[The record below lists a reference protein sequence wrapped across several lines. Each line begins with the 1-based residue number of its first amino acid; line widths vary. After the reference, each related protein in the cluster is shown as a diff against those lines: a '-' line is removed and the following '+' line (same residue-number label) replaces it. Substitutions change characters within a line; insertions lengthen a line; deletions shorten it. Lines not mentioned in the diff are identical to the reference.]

1 MLIDHD
7 RLGCS
12 IFLGLRVSR
21 TTNAKH
27 GVNVVILGAVEMF
40 LDRVII
46 IAAQLYDRFVFVMFF
61 ELLLNFVLKRFR

>member
-7 RLGCS
+7 RLGRS
-12 IFLGLRVSR
+12 IFLGLCVSR
-21 TTNAKH
+21 TTDAEH

-40 LDRVII
+40 LDRVVI
-46 IAAQLYDRFVFVMFF
+46 IAAQLNDCFVFVMFF